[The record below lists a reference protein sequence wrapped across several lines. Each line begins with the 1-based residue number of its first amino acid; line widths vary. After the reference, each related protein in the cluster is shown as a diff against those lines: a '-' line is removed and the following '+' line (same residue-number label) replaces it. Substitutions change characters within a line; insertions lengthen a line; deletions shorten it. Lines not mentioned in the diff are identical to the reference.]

1 MRMRVFSAPTIIR
14 TVLGAWRLVVP
25 GAAVGGD
32 NKAIQRPDFT
42 PRPTALAAA
51 LLMDGVR

>member
-14 TVLGAWRLVVP
+14 TALGAWHT
-25 GAAVGGD
+25 AVSND
-32 NKAIQRPDFT
+32 KPKRPSLT
-42 PRPTALAAA
+42 PRPTAFAAA